1 MHIVHF
7 DENMLIGDAAADLDA
22 FMEMYGVEAISKEY
36 LSLLGKR
43 KLNLLKEVVNMWWS
57 IGGGII
63 IFALGMF
70 IFLKPGLIW
79 KLTEEWKSYR
89 ADEPSEFYLKTTK
102 IGGILFAL
110 FGIIMIML
118 PVILE

>member
-1 MHIVHF
+1 
-7 DENMLIGDAAADLDA
+7 
-22 FMEMYGVEAISKEY
+22 
-36 LSLLGKR
+36 
-43 KLNLLKEVVNMWWS
+43 MWWS

-63 IFALGMF
+63 IFVLGMF

-79 KLTEEWKSYR
+79 KLTEKWKSYR

>member
-1 MHIVHF
+1 
-7 DENMLIGDAAADLDA
+7 
-22 FMEMYGVEAISKEY
+22 
-36 LSLLGKR
+36 
-43 KLNLLKEVVNMWWS
+43 MWWS

-70 IFLKPGLIW
+70 IFLKLGLIW

-89 ADEPSEFYLKTTK
+89 ADEPSELYLKTTK

-110 FGIIMIML
+110 LGVAMIIL
-118 PVILE
+118 PFILK

>member
-1 MHIVHF
+1 
-7 DENMLIGDAAADLDA
+7 
-22 FMEMYGVEAISKEY
+22 
-36 LSLLGKR
+36 
-43 KLNLLKEVVNMWWS
+43 MWWS

-89 ADEPSEFYLKTTK
+89 ADEPSEFYLKATK
-102 IGGILFAL
+102 IGGALFAQASL
-110 FGIIMIML
+110 NLNLSGL
-118 PVILE
+118 PSKASRATKLELLMASWFWKSLKG

>member
-1 MHIVHF
+1 MPGIPSK
-7 DENMLIGDAAADLDA
+7 DAS
-22 FMEMYGVEAISKEY
+22 FVWGTPRNY
-36 LSLLGKR
+36 
-43 KLNLLKEVVNMWWS
+43 
-57 IGGGII
+57 
-63 IFALGMF
+63 ALTF

-102 IGGILFAL
+102 IGGILFAI

>member
-1 MHIVHF
+1 
-7 DENMLIGDAAADLDA
+7 
-22 FMEMYGVEAISKEY
+22 
-36 LSLLGKR
+36 
-43 KLNLLKEVVNMWWS
+43 MWWS

-89 ADEPSEFYLKTTK
+89 TDDPVCISIDCDVKSEYEVSQLTGKADFENSLDNPDQVHDTTTMLTGAGRCFTFTAPGLSVNVLKLK
-102 IGGILFAL
+102 KK
-110 FGIIMIML
+110 
-118 PVILE
+118 

>member
-1 MHIVHF
+1 
-7 DENMLIGDAAADLDA
+7 
-22 FMEMYGVEAISKEY
+22 
-36 LSLLGKR
+36 
-43 KLNLLKEVVNMWWS
+43 MWWS

-89 ADEPSEFYLKTTK
+89 ADEPSEFYLKATK
-102 IGGILFAL
+102 IGGALFAL

-118 PVILE
+118 PFIRSRSNLIKNFFVHNKILHVK

>member
-1 MHIVHF
+1 
-7 DENMLIGDAAADLDA
+7 ML
-22 FMEMYGVEAISKEY
+22 
-36 LSLLGKR
+36 
-43 KLNLLKEVVNMWWS
+43 WS

-70 IFLKPGLIW
+70 IFLKPDLVW

-89 ADEPSEFYLKTTK
+89 ADEPSEFYLKVTK
-102 IGGILFAL
+102 IGGILFAM

-118 PVILE
+118 PFILE